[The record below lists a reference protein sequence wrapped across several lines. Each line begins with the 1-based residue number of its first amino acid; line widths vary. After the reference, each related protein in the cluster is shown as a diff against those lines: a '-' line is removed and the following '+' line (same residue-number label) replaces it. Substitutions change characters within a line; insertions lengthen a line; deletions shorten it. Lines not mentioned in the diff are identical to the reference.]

1 MQQTLFLRG
10 VRLTGE
16 LPKGSYLCRLPA
28 VLHLKKTGGLDF
40 SRPATIFVG
49 ENGTGKST
57 LLEALAVAVGCNPEG
72 GSKNFAFSSV
82 STHSPLYAA
91 LTAVRGARRERDAFF
106 LRAESFYNASSY
118 VDEIAED
125 GPSKED
131 FLAQYGGRS
140 LHAWSHGESFLA
152 LVQHRFRPGGL
163 YFLDEPEAA
172 LSPMRLLTL
181 LCELNALI
189 KAGAQFFL
197 ATHSPILMALPGAQL
212 LELTESGICEAAYE
226 TIEHVQITKRF
237 LNDPQGMLRRL
248 LGD

>member
-1 MQQTLFLRG
+1 MEASIAADVISAR
-10 VRLTGE
+10 RAADGE

-72 GSKNFAFSSV
+72 GSKNFAFSTV

-125 GPSKED
+125 GLPRRTSW
-131 FLAQYGGRS
+131 RS
-140 LHAWSHGESFLA
+140 MAGARCTPGPTGESFLA
-152 LVQHRFRPGGL
+152 LVQNRFRPGGL

-172 LSPMRLLTL
+172 LRP
-181 LCELNALI
+181 C
-189 KAGAQFFL
+189 GF
-197 ATHSPILMALPGAQL
+197 
-212 LELTESGICEAAYE
+212 
-226 TIEHVQITKRF
+226 
-237 LNDPQGMLRRL
+237 
-248 LGD
+248 

>member
-1 MQQTLFLRG
+1 MQHTLFLRG

-72 GSKNFAFSSV
+72 GSKNFAFSTV

-125 GPSKED
+125 GISSKED

-140 LHAWSHGESFLA
+140 LHA
-152 LVQHRFRPGGL
+152 GL

-212 LELTESGICEAAYE
+212 LELTESGIREAAYE

>member
-1 MQQTLFLRG
+1 MQHTLFLRG

-72 GSKNFAFSSV
+72 GSKNFAFSTV

-125 GPSKED
+125 GPSKQD
-131 FLAQYGGRS
+131 FWRS
-140 LHAWSHGESFLA
+140 TAGAHCTPGPTAKASWRWCRTASARAACIFWTSPRP
-152 LVQHRFRPGGL
+152 RFRPCG
-163 YFLDEPEAA
+163 F
-172 LSPMRLLTL
+172 
-181 LCELNALI
+181 
-189 KAGAQFFL
+189 
-197 ATHSPILMALPGAQL
+197 
-212 LELTESGICEAAYE
+212 
-226 TIEHVQITKRF
+226 
-237 LNDPQGMLRRL
+237 
-248 LGD
+248 